1 VPCDTHDNDHWLL
14 LEGEHIKVGKNQSQ
28 KSSSPWGWLPFW
40 PVRIELL
47 GNVHEELN

>member
-14 LEGEHIKVGKNQSQ
+14 LEGDIKVGENQSQ
-28 KSSSPWGWLPFW
+28 KSSAPWGWLPFW